1 MEQNL
6 ISPAGA
12 FLITSLI
19 SLFIILDPIGNVFP
33 YLALSTAY
41 TPAAARSL
49 AWQAC
54 LYAFLILALVV
65 GVGRIILEFLGI
77 TIPAFQIAGGL
88 ILFRIAIDMLE
99 GRGHFNRFDT
109 SSSLDAA
116 DYRDVALVPLAVP
129 LLSGPGAI
137 STVLVLTS
145 RSKSYREDGLILLSL
160 LIVFLLT
167 YIFFRC
173 AQFLLNYLKETGI
186 RLLTRLMGLIMA
198 ALAVQFVLDG
208 LLTSSPVLRRWP
220 Q

>member
-19 SLFIILDPIGNVFP
+19 SLFIIIDPIGNIFP
-33 YLALSTAY
+33 FLALSTAY

-49 AWQAC
+49 GWQAC

-65 GVGRIILEFLGI
+65 GVGRLILEFLGI
-77 TIPAFQIAGGL
+77 TVPAFQIAGGF

-145 RSKSYREDGLILLSL
+145 RSKGYLEDGLILLSL
-160 LIVFLLT
+160 LIVFLLS

-173 AQFLLNYLKETGI
+173 AQFLLNCLKKTGV

-198 ALAVQFVLDG
+198 ALAIQFVLDG
-208 LLTSSPVLRRWP
+208 LLSAFPVLRR
-220 Q
+220 

>member
-1 MEQNL
+1 MEL
-6 ISPAGA
+6 GFIGPAGS

-19 SLFIILDPIGNVFP
+19 SLFIIIDPPGNIFP
-33 YLALSTAY
+33 FLALSAAY
-41 TPAAARSL
+41 SPIAARRL

-54 LYAFLILALVV
+54 LYAFLILTLVV
-65 GVGRIILEFLGI
+65 VVGRIMLQFFGI

-99 GRGHFNRFDT
+99 GSGHFNRFDT

-116 DYRDVALVPLAVP
+116 DYRGVALVPLAVP

-145 RSKSYREDGLILLSL
+145 RSESYIEDSLIVLSL
-160 LIVFLLT
+160 LIVLLLAYT
-167 YIFFRC
+167 FFRS
-173 AQFLLNYLKETGI
+173 AQFLLSRLKETGI

-198 ALAVQFVLDG
+198 ALAVQFVLGG
-208 LLTSSPVLRRWP
+208 LLAAFPALKG
-220 Q
+220 